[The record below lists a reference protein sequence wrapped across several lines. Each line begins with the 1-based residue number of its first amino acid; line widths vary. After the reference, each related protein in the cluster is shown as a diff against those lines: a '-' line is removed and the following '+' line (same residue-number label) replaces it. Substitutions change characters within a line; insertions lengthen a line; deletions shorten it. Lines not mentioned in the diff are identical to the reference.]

1 MANKKNCN
9 IENKINNEV
18 SNVKTISLSHK
29 SSFEKQ
35 NIFEMEH
42 VEVETKIRKA
52 SKISLNSKGENN
64 IGVIS
69 SNNCNNVHKETC
81 NTTRD
86 SSNGNSKNS
95 MESNEENLKI
105 KKYSIYSNNTNNTI
119 NNCEYSEIRKNSMK
133 ENSIKETKVKPSNI
147 NKIKETNCSE
157 NKSDS
162 QVERKNTLSSKNSM
176 TDEDRSKFE
185 SLE

>member
-1 MANKKNCN
+1 
-9 IENKINNEV
+9 
-18 SNVKTISLSHK
+18 
-29 SSFEKQ
+29 
-35 NIFEMEH
+35 
-42 VEVETKIRKA
+42 
-52 SKISLNSKGENN
+52 
-64 IGVIS
+64 
-69 SNNCNNVHKETC
+69 
-81 NTTRD
+81 
-86 SSNGNSKNS
+86 